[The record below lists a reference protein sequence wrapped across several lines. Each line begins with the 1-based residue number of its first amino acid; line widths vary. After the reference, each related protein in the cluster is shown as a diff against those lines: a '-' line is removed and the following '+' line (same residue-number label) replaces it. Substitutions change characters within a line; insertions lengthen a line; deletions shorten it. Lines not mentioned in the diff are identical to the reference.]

1 MVVIGSTNDFEIVD
15 IIEWLLCQKS
25 LVEEVILN
33 ETDFNKIDDKTSKI
47 SSFLV
52 NKLTNFKKNDIFKK
66 LNYINLPKI
75 S

>member
-1 MVVIGSTNDFEIVD
+1 MVVISSTNDFEIVD
-15 IIEWLLCQKS
+15 IIKWLLCQKS

-33 ETDFNKIDDKTSKI
+33 ETDFNKIDDKTSEI

-66 LNYINLPKI
+66 LTYINLPKI

>member
-1 MVVIGSTNDFEIVD
+1 MI
-15 IIEWLLCQKS
+15 LLNGYYVKKS

-33 ETDFNKIDDKTSKI
+33 ETDFNKIDDNTSKI
-47 SSFLV
+47 SSFFSQQI
-52 NKLTNFKKNDIFKK
+52 NKFKKNDIFKK